1 MTATDRND
9 NGQAAHWNGRAGR
22 AWADAQPMLDRMFEP
37 FAQRLVEAARTGRRV
52 LDVGCGAG
60 ATTLA
65 VAQRLGARGRC
76 VGVDVSRPLIAAAR
90 ARAERGGVPRMF
102 EPFAQRLVEAAR
114 TGRRVLDV
122 GCGAGATTLAV
133 AQRLGARGRC
143 VGVDVSRPLIA
154 AARARAERG
163 GVPASFVHAD
173 AQTHAFVPAS
183 FDTIISRFGVMFFE
197 NAVDAFANL
206 LRAATSDASLAFVAW
221 RTAAENPF
229 MTTAERA
236 AAPLVPNL
244 PARQPDAP
252 GQFFFGDAR
261 RIETVLAQSG
271 WCGIDVRPIDVECTL
286 PEREL
291 IGHFSRLG
299 PLGQLFGDLDDA
311 TRARVVDTVRAAF
324 APYVHGAEVRFTAAC
339 WLVGARAPAKWSKR
353 KEAAGV

>member
-1 MTATDRND
+1 MNVTDRND
-9 NGQAAHWNGRAGR
+9 DVDNTESGQAAHWNGRAGR
-22 AWADAQPMLDRMFEP
+22 AWVDAQQVLDRMFEP
-37 FAQRLVEAARTGRRV
+37 FAQRLVEAARAGGGRHV

-65 VAQRLGARGRC
+65 AARMLGERGRC

-90 ARAERGGVPRMF
+90 GRAER
-102 EPFAQRLVEAAR
+102 
-114 TGRRVLDV
+114 
-122 GCGAGATTLAV
+122 
-133 AQRLGARGRC
+133 
-143 VGVDVSRPLIA
+143 
-154 AARARAERG
+154 ER
-163 GVPASFVHAD
+163 VPARFVRAD

-221 RTAAENPF
+221 RGAAENPF

-236 AAPLVPNL
+236 AAPLLPNL

-252 GQFFFGDAR
+252 GQFFFGDRR

-271 WCGIDVRPIDVECTL
+271 WCGVDVRPIDVECTL

-299 PLGQLFGDLDDA
+299 PVGQMFADLDEP
-311 TRARVVDTVRAAF
+311 TRARLVDTVRAAF
-324 APYVHGAEVRFTAAC
+324 DPYVRGDDVRFTAAC
-339 WLVGARAPAKWSKR
+339 WLVNARSPVKWSAR
-353 KEAAGV
+353 KEAVGV

>member
-22 AWADAQPMLDRMFEP
+22 AWADAQPMLD
-37 FAQRLVEAARTGRRV
+37 
-52 LDVGCGAG
+52 
-60 ATTLA
+60 
-65 VAQRLGARGRC
+65 
-76 VGVDVSRPLIAAAR
+76 
-90 ARAERGGVPRMF
+90 RMF

-353 KEAAGV
+353 QEAAGV